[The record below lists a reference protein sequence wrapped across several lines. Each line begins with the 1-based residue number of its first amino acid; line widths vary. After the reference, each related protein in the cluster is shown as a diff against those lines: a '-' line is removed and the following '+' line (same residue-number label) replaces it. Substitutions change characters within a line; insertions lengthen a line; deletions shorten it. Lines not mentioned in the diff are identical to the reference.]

1 MTLYEDIMLQL
12 IIMLTLLY
20 LASSYEKKSHPYFS
34 TVIVS
39 MLVSYVSRTLVKILY
54 ELECLV
60 MVLLSVRANV

>member
-20 LASSYEKKSHPYFS
+20 LASSYEKKSHPYFL

-54 ELECLV
+54 ELDCLV

>member
-54 ELECLV
+54 ELDCLV

>member
-1 MTLYEDIMLQL
+1 MLQL

-54 ELECLV
+54 ELDCLV

>member
-20 LASSYEKKSHPYFS
+20 LASSYENKIHIYFS
-34 TVIVS
+34 TIIVS
-39 MLVSYVSRTLVKILY
+39 ILVSYVSRTLVKLLY

-60 MVLLSVRANV
+60 MVLLSVRANA

>member
-1 MTLYEDIMLQL
+1 MTLYKDIMLHL

-34 TVIVS
+34 IVIVS